1 MSITLREWAKLA
13 VEYPAFRRGKLWGPG
28 QLEANVGIR
37 NRNIDANAKI
47 AMSKID
53 QAFGDRVFFEDFDDD
68 NGAAINTTYGFIF
81 ATDDDATATHASA
94 SSSCSIATN
103 DATGLVVGV
112 PTYSDAK
119 SPVFRARI
127 TTSAALTDWEIQI
140 GFGDVDATDAHGD
153 PIGDKNVAYWEFDDT
168 TSDTWR
174 LRTQKEGG
182 GASFSDVDTG
192 ITVVGNTAYNLEIQ
206 LIGGLVKG
214 KINDE
219 EFVTAADAIT
229 SGTTDWR
236 AMARAQ
242 SQDAVARTLLI
253 DTWYTSSER

>member
-1 MSITLREWAKLA
+1 M
-13 VEYPAFRRGKLWGPG
+13 
-28 QLEANVGIR
+28 GIR

-68 NGAAINTTYGFIF
+68 NDAAINTTYGFV
-81 ATDDDATATHASA
+81 ADLSGAGATATHASA
-94 SSSCSIATN
+94 SSSCSMAANNAT
-103 DATGLVVGV
+103 ALVVGV

-127 TTSAALTDWEIQI
+127 TTSAALTNWEIQI

-153 PIGDKNVAYWEFDDT
+153 PIEDKNVAYWEFDDT